1 MSERNDQHYGDQPN
15 GGGIPPRPDTPPTGP
30 APETMSFPS
39 ASSAPSAQRDPYV
52 GTGTGAGDGPYGT
65 ADSPYGTLDPEAHPL
80 AAGDASARSAGAAR
94 EERAGRRTVGVGA
107 LVTGMLLAGLAG
119 GGVAA
124 GVNAAMDDGSAAPQ
138 QAQQQVHPGTGLDI
152 NRSEDATAVT
162 AAAAKAAPSVV
173 TLSVTNGQGAGSGSG
188 VILDDQGHILT
199 NTHVVTMGG
208 QAPDPNI
215 TVQTADGQIYA
226 AEIVGLDPDS
236 DLAVVKIDAQG
247 LTPIEMGSSGELNVG
262 DRAIAIGAPLGLTGT
277 VTDGIVSTLDR
288 TISVASSAVPEDSG
302 QSGPGG
308 PGEFEFRIPGM
319 PQQRSQGSIYI
330 NVIQTDAAIN
340 PGNSGGALLDAQ
352 GRLIGI
358 NVAIASAGGASG
370 EAGNIGV
377 GFSIPVDYAQRV
389 AQDLIEHGEATHGLL
404 GVTVSAQPAVPE
416 GQSQPSPDA
425 EQGPAQQQG
434 PEGAASG
441 GFSAGALVHDVVPGS
456 PAAEAGLQQGDV
468 ITGVEGRSVSDSRS
482 LTAIVKEYPEGG
494 TATVHYLRD
503 GQEQSAEV
511 TFASSAAQQQGDE

>member
-1 MSERNDQHYGDQPN
+1 MSDPYDQQSRDEST
-15 GGGIPPRPDTPPTGP
+15 GGGIPPRPHTPPAGAPHAGP
-30 APETMSFPS
+30 ASVS
-39 ASSAPSAQRDPYV
+39 ASGEPSAQTQQFGALGPDGAHPEATHGPHPGV
-52 GTGTGAGDGPYGT
+52 TGAGQ
-65 ADSPYGTLDPEAHPL
+65 
-80 AAGDASARSAGAAR
+80 
-94 EERAGRRTVGVGA
+94 EERSGRRTVGVGA
-107 LVTGMLLAGLAG
+107 LVAGMLLAGLAG

-124 GVNAAMDDGSAAPQ
+124 GVNAALDDGPGTVEPT
-138 QAQQQVHPGTGLDI
+138 QQVQQGTGLDI

-288 TISVASSAVPEDSG
+288 TISVASSAVPEDNG

-389 AQDLIEHGEATHGLL
+389 AKDLIEHGEATHGLL
-404 GVTVSAQPAVPE
+404 GVTVTAQPAVPE

-434 PEGAASG
+434 PGGAASG
-441 GFSAGALVHDVVPGS
+441 GFSAGALVRDVVPGS
-456 PAAEAGLQQGDV
+456 PAEDAGLQQGDV

-511 TFASSAAQQQGDE
+511 TFASGTAQQQGDE

>member
-1 MSERNDQHYGDQPN
+1 MSERYEQQPGEQPT
-15 GGGIPPRPDTPPTGP
+15 GGGIPPRPDTPPAGTGP
-30 APETMSFPS
+30 DTSSFL
-39 ASSAPSAQRDPYV
+39 SAQRDPYA
-52 GTGTGAGDGPYGT
+52 GTDAANDPYGT
-65 ADSPYGTLDPEAHPL
+65 ADSELHHP
-80 AAGDASARSAGAAR
+80 AAGATPADGSSSVRDDRS
-94 EERAGRRTVGVGA
+94 GRRTVGVGA
-107 LVTGMLLAGLAG
+107 LVAGMLLAGLAG

-124 GVNAAMDDGSAAPQ
+124 GVNAAMDDGAETPQ
-138 QAQQQVHPGTGLDI
+138 SVQQQVQPGTGLEI

-208 QAPDPNI
+208 QAPDPTI
-215 TVQTADGQIYA
+215 TVQTADGEIYA
-226 AEIVGLDPDS
+226 AQVVGLDPDS

-247 LTPIEMGSSGELNVG
+247 LTPIEMGSSGKLNVG
-262 DRAIAIGAPLGLTGT
+262 DRAIAIGSPLGLTGT

-302 QSGPGG
+302 QSDPGG
-308 PGEFEFRIPGM
+308 EGEFEFRIPGLS
-319 PQQRSQGSIYI
+319 QQSSQGSIYI

-358 NVAIASAGGASG
+358 NVAIASTGGSSE

-389 AQDLIEHGEATHGLL
+389 AKDLIETGEATHGLL

-416 GQSQPSPDA
+416 GQSQPSQDA

-434 PEGAASG
+434 PGAVALG
-441 GFSAGALVHDVVPGS
+441 GFSAGALVRDVVPGS
-456 PAAEAGLQQGDV
+456 PAEEAGLQQGDV
-468 ITGVEGRSVSDSRS
+468 ITGVDGRPVRDSES

-494 TATVHYLRD
+494 TATVHYLRE
-503 GQEQSAEV
+503 GQEQSAKV
-511 TFASSAAQQQGDE
+511 TFASGAAQQQEDG